1 MTRSDTTLNTGG
13 QARKARLAGLT
24 QWAVA
29 LAATGALTACGFTGG
44 HAPVENRSLGGGGSR
59 PMVPRVDPATLPG
72 AEFAGRPGYYT
83 VQPGD
88 TIRSISRALNVD
100 WRDLAQW
107 NSGWVPNPDVIEI
120 GQVLRVVPPSGGSA
134 AVTPARPR
142 PTPTP
147 EPTPTTPPTAGT
159 GTSTPTPP
167 KTPEPAPSDA
177 PVPNIGVAL
186 TWPTRNPNVITSFD
200 GVRSK
205 GIAIAGKEGDPVYAS
220 ADGRVMYAGSG
231 LRGYGNLVL
240 IKHNNTLLTVYAHN
254 SALLVKE
261 GQNVKKGQ
269 QIASMGKTDADRV
282 KLHFEVRRNGKTVNP
297 ISYLPAR

>member
-1 MTRSDTTLNTGG
+1 MLRSGTSLF
-13 QARKARLAGLT
+13 APRVARLAL
-24 QWAVA
+24 A
-29 LAATGALTACGFTGG
+29 LAAASALTACGFTGG
-44 HAPVENRSLGGGGSR
+44 RAPVENRSLGGTSGGSR
-59 PMVPRVDPATLPG
+59 PMAPRVDPATLPG
-72 AEFAGRPGYYT
+72 AQFAGRPGYYT

-88 TIRSISRALNVD
+88 TIRSISRALNLD

-107 NSGWVPNPDVIEI
+107 NSAWIPNPDVIEI
-120 GQVLRVVPPSGGSA
+120 GQVLRVVPPTAASTPGSA
-134 AVTPARPR
+134 VAQPVRPR
-142 PTPTP
+142 PTPDP
-147 EPTPTTPPTAGT
+147 ASTTPAVPVTPPPA
-159 GTSTPTPP
+159 STPGSA
-167 KTPEPAPSDA
+167 PADNASA
-177 PVPNIGVAL
+177 PNIGVAL
-186 TWPTRNPNVITSFD
+186 AWPTRNTNVLTAFD

-261 GQNVKKGQ
+261 GQAVKKGQ

-297 ISYLPAR
+297 LSYLPAR

>member
-1 MTRSDTTLNTGG
+1 MTRSNTLLNTG
-13 QARKARLAGLT
+13 QPARLARL
-24 QWAVA
+24 AVA
-29 LAATGALTACGFTGG
+29 LAAAGALTACGFTGG
-44 HAPVENRSLGGGGSR
+44 HAPVENRSLGGGASR
-59 PMVPRVDPATLPG
+59 PLVPRVDPATLPG

-107 NSGWVPNPDVIEI
+107 NSSWIPNPDVIEI
-120 GQVLRVVPPSGGSA
+120 GQVLRVVPPSGT
-134 AVTPARPR
+134 AVATPTTPARPR

-147 EPTPTTPPTAGT
+147 EPTPIPPTTPPTSGAAT
-159 GTSTPTPP
+159 ATPKPPASTPTD
-167 KTPEPAPSDA
+167 TAA
-177 PVPNIGVAL
+177 PNIGVTLA
-186 TWPTRNPNVITSFD
+186 WPTRNTNVITSFD

>member
-1 MTRSDTTLNTGG
+1 MNTGRI
-13 QARKARLAGLT
+13 ARV
-24 QWAVA
+24 AVA
-29 LAATGALTACGFTGG
+29 LAAAGALTACGFTGG
-44 HAPVENRSLGGGGSR
+44 HAPVENRSFGGGGSR
-59 PMVPRVDPATLPG
+59 PLAPRVDPATLPG

-107 NSGWVPNPDVIEI
+107 NSSWIPNPDVIEI
-120 GQVLRVVPPSGGSA
+120 GQVLRVVPPSSGGTGGA
-134 AVTPARPR
+134 PAPVRPR
-142 PTPTP
+142 PTTPP
-147 EPTPTTPPTAGT
+147 EPTPTPPTTPPTTPGPVAT
-159 GTSTPTPP
+159 SPKTPDSTPT
-167 KTPEPAPSDA
+167 DA
-177 PVPNIGVAL
+177 ATPNIGVAL
-186 TWPTRNPNVITSFD
+186 AWPTRNTNVVTSFD

>member
-1 MTRSDTTLNTGG
+1 MIRSGASLNQGRITRV
-13 QARKARLAGLT
+13 
-24 QWAVA
+24 AVA
-29 LAATGALTACGFTGG
+29 LAAAGTLTACGFTGAR
-44 HAPVENRSLGGGGSR
+44 APVENRSLGGGGSR
-59 PMVPRVDPATLPG
+59 PLAPRVDPATLPG

-88 TIRSISRALNVD
+88 TIRSISRALNID

-107 NSGWVPNPDVIEI
+107 NSAWIPNPDVIEI
-120 GQVLRVVPPSGGSA
+120 GQVLRVVPPSGSSGTVA
-134 AVTPARPR
+134 TPTPVRPR
-142 PTPTP
+142 PVPVPVQPDPAPSPLPTP
-147 EPTPTTPPTAGT
+147 EPVAPRVPVTPR
-159 GTSTPTPP
+159 
-167 KTPEPAPSDA
+167 PAPSDA
-177 PVPNIGVAL
+177 AAPHIGVAL
-186 TWPTRNPNVITSFD
+186 AWPTRNTGVVTSFD

-297 ISYLPAR
+297 LSYLPAR